1 MGYETQSWWIS
12 EGQWLCKREHDAY
25 MPDEV
30 VVVVNELDGKGLFF
44 SLLCN
49 HKNEVKHGG
58 STN

>member
-12 EGQWLCKREHDAY
+12 EGQWLRKSEHDAY

-30 VVVVNELDGKGLFF
+30 VVVAKELDGKGLFF
-44 SLLCN
+44 SRLCS
-49 HKNEVKHGG
+49 HKNEVKHGR